1 MNYCPKCG
9 STVSDDALFCMQCGT
24 KLEIPAPRKRAPIVL
39 IFALAAVIIVAVAIL
54 LLNLNSKPT
63 LMPYNLQWG
72 VSYAQVVKKDPT
84 ATEPTLNDG
93 GNYSSNGSVPSNYL
107 NLEGFDGI
115 TSSSIYVFDS
125 NDALIQ
131 ILILV
136 YTEGFSDSK
145 YQSVFNSI
153 SNQYSEITGTSPES
167 PYELVLC
174 DKFILEDTEISIL
187 SATDDAIF
195 VGLSVAEND

>member
-72 VSYAQVVKKDPT
+72 VSYAQVVEKDPT
-84 ATEPTLNDG
+84 ATEPKLNDG
-93 GNYSSNGSVPSNYL
+93 GNYSSNGSLPSNYL
-107 NLEGFDGI
+107 NLEGFDSI
-115 TSSSIYVFDS
+115 TSNCIYVFDP
-125 NDALIQ
+125 NDALVS
-131 ILILV
+131 ILIIV
-136 YTEGFSDSK
+136 FTDGFSDSK
-145 YQSVFNSI
+145 YKSVFDSI
-153 SNQYSEITGTSPES
+153 SNHYSEITGTSPES
-167 PYELVLC
+167 PVEIVLW
-174 DKFILEDTEISIL
+174 DKFILEDTEISVNA
-187 SATDDAIF
+187 ATDSAIF
-195 VGLSVAEND
+195 VSLSVAENG